1 MIPSHWKEI
10 SFYYMGTFDI
20 IEIRGDK
27 KLNNRGRLCDIT
39 KVTMR
44 MHHGVRADLLKYLES
59 SLMEE
64 AV

>member
-1 MIPSHWKEI
+1 
-10 SFYYMGTFDI
+10 MGTFDI

-27 KLNNRGRLCDIT
+27 KLNNRGKLCDIT
-39 KVTMR
+39 KVIMR